1 VEESERTLIS
11 PIGAHLFTT
20 GSIVFKEVSLR
31 YSSNLHT
38 VVSRLSL
45 SINAR
50 EKIGIVGRT
59 GSGKS
64 TLLLSLLKMVEVSE
78 GTILVDGKD
87 LADLRPT
94 QVRR

>member
-1 VEESERTLIS
+1 MIS
-11 PIGAHLFTT
+11 PIAGQLFTT

-38 VVSRLSL
+38 VISRLSF
-45 SINAR
+45 SISSR

-78 GTILVDGKD
+78 GTILADGKD
-87 LADLRPT
+87 LADLKPT